1 MSNPTKPKLTIV
13 NGKPTCT
20 SLDVAA
26 HFGKSHF
33 HVLRD
38 IETILSASKIGCA
51 NDPQSGPAE
60 SEVEAFSQRNF
71 ALGEYLDKQK
81 KPRLMYRLTEPGF
94 ALIAMGFTGPKA
106 LMWKIR
112 YISAFEEMRERL
124 QQSSEGAKLVR
135 RIERQLSLLPEVSA
149 TLTGLRPTVTTAA
162 AAIMIESARVMCPSP
177 SAEHIVRLIKKNA
190 LEGVKDDAGRWHV
203 YADSLNEWLS
213 RRKFNAA

>member
-20 SLDVAA
+20 SLDIAA
-26 HFGKSHF
+26 HFGKQHK
-33 HVLRD
+33 HIIRD
-38 IETILSASKIGCA
+38 IESILNGPK
-51 NDPQSGPAE
+51 SGPVNGPK
-60 SEVEAFSQRNF
+60 SGPVELEIEQFNRLNF
-71 ALGEYLDKQK
+71 EPVEYADKKGERR
-81 KPRLMYRLTEPGF
+81 PMYRLTGPGF

-106 LMWKIR
+106 LVWKIR

-124 QQSSEGAKLVR
+124 QHTSEGAKLVR

>member
-20 SLDVAA
+20 SLDIAA
-26 HFGKSHF
+26 HFGKQHK
-33 HVLRD
+33 HVIRD
-38 IETILSASKIGCA
+38 IESILNKLKSEPVNGPK
-51 NDPQSGPAE
+51 SGPIELEIEQFNRLNFEPIFYTDARNR
-60 SEVEAFSQRNF
+60 SKDAYRMTEA
-71 ALGEYLDKQK
+71 
-81 KPRLMYRLTEPGF
+81 GF

-106 LMWKIR
+106 LVWKIR

-124 QQSSEGAKLVR
+124 QHTSEGAKLVR

-149 TLTGLRPTVTTAA
+149 TLTVLRPTVTTAA